1 MEELKTWYYG
11 VVYFTN
17 GEASVSGAF
26 ESEQRCIEETAKGVK
41 THPHLIA
48 GTTYITRKSVKPLP
62 VTKLFG
68 TPKSRDLMRNKAFLK
83 ELTNDGRKG

>member
-26 ESEQRCIEETAKGVK
+26 ESEQKCIEETAKGVK
-41 THPHLIA
+41 THPHLIV

-68 TPKSRDLMRNKAFLK
+68 TPKSRDLMQNKKFLK
-83 ELTNDGRKG
+83 ELTYDGRKG